1 MRRLELIRFAAG
13 AIAAHPMRSALTT
26 LGVVIGVAAVVT
38 MTSVGLGAQ
47 KMVEDQISSMGSNM
61 IIVQPGNSR
70 GPGGFVNQGQGAN
83 ISLEAADGKAIKD
96 SIPDV
101 AAVSSAVRG
110 GGQLSGEGTNWFTP
124 QIMGVEKDYLTVRD
138 LTLAS
143 GRAFTEE
150 DARRSVLII
159 GQTVAT
165 NLFGESDPLGRRI
178 RVGRVPFEVIGVLT
192 PKGQSATGQDQDDLI
207 IGPLQ
212 PVRSRVIGRR
222 IRGDAV
228 QNIFIKAASE
238 DKIEAVQEQVTNL
251 LRERHKI
258 QPGQDD
264 DFAIQNMSSILEAR
278 TATTKTFTIL
288 LSAVAGVSLVVGGVG
303 IMNIM
308 LVAVTERTREIGLR
322 MAIGAKRSDILAQ
335 FTLEA
340 VALSM
345 IGGLIGLVLGIG
357 GAFLMG
363 GVGGWPTAIPPWAPL
378 LSMGFSVGIGLV
390 FGVYPS
396 WRAAQLDPIEALRR
410 D

>member
-96 SIPDV
+96 TIPDV

-143 GRAFTEE
+143 GRNFTDE

-159 GQTVAT
+159 GQTVAS

-238 DKIEAVQEQVTNL
+238 DKIEPVQEAVTNL

-345 IGGLIGLVLGIG
+345 IGGVIGLILGIA